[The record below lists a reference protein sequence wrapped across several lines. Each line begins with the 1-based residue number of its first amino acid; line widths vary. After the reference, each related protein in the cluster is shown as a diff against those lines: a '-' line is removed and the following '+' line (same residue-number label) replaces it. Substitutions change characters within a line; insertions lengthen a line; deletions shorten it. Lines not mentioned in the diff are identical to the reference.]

1 MKRTLLALCTLAL
14 AAAPVLAG
22 PVYLPGAIHVTVSNL
37 GRELLDP
44 QR

>member
-22 PVYLPGAIHVTVSNL
+22 PVYLPAVINETDAPMF
-37 GRELLDP
+37 R
-44 QR
+44 